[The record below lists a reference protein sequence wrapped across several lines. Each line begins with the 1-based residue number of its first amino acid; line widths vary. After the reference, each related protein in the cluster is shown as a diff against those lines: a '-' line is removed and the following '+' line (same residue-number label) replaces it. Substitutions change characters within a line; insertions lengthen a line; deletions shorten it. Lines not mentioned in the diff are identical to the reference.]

1 MTEKDTAAPAAPAA
15 RRGSRR
21 RRPDYKADEAAAKK
35 AVATHRPGGRPKS
48 HQNPVFL
55 SPEYDQGSPA
65 ERLAK
70 LEALISAAQS
80 AAETSLI
87 VAHNEFVMQAG
98 PALIKIKEDDLW
110 QAGGYTSFKDYF
122 EKKWK
127 YTEQR
132 AYQLIR
138 AVPVIAALKGVA
150 TVKINE
156 GQCRELA
163 PVARD
168 HDAATVQKIWRAA
181 ESKGKVTAKA
191 LAAAR
196 DELNIKVAVDDAERT
211 VPRSRKAPAPA
222 PVDPVRRLAGYVG
235 HVETFAQ
242 QVQGL
247 ADAYADAAKKDAP
260 AAEKL
265 LAEIRGHM
273 AAAAAAFPQQPPSD

>member
-1 MTEKDTAAPAAPAA
+1 MTEKDAAAPAP
-15 RRGSRR
+15 RRSSRR

-48 HQNPVFL
+48 HQNPVVL
-55 SPEYDQGSPA
+55 SPEYDQGTPA

-80 AAETSLI
+80 AAESSLI

-110 QAGGYTSFKDYF
+110 QAGGYASFRAYF
-122 EKKWK
+122 ETKWK

-156 GQCRELA
+156 GQARELA

-181 ESKGKVTAKA
+181 EAKGKVTAKT

-196 DELNIKVAVDDAERT
+196 DELNIKVAPDKDEQRV

-222 PVDPVRRLAGYVG
+222 EPIQQLAGYVAY
-235 HVETFAQ
+235 VETFAQ
-242 QVQGL
+242 QMQGL
-247 ADAYADAAKKDAP
+247 DDAYAAAAKKDA
-260 AAEKL
+260 AEAGKL
-265 LAEIRGHM
+265 LDEIRGHM
-273 AAAAAAFPQQPPSD
+273 ANAAAAFPKQPPSD